1 MEEDGWGGHGP
12 KTGRGAIE
20 EGEEEEKKDY
30 KYAKQPFPNTL

>member
-20 EGEEEEKKDY
+20 EGEEEEKDY
-30 KYAKQPFPNTL
+30 KYTKRPFPNTL